1 MSGDEKV
8 ASSVPPRCLL
18 LILSFRLINNVRFVP
33 ARCLYILPLKKKKRM
48 KMKHIKIKKHVIVV
62 LLEKKKKTNKRRL
75 TQDSLH
81 VLWCSEKHNEF
92 SPVFTAHETW
102 KVISKIIRIIFYFLA
117 SDSFE
122 IERFCFKLFNFQV
135 NSLILMHKYG
145 KRLYSTGWNRLNCL
159 SCFIESRWTKVIS
172 FLHQTMPW
180 KGYLS
185 SFAFLVQSSCHLR
198 QNLS

>member
-1 MSGDEKV
+1 MSQPDV
-8 ASSVPPRCLL
+8 CTYSRS
-18 LILSFRLINNVRFVP
+18 
-33 ARCLYILPLKKKKRM
+33 KKKREW
-48 KMKHIKIKKHVIVV
+48 KWSISRLKST
-62 LLEKKKKTNKRRL
+62 LLLFCLKKKTNKRRL

-102 KVISKIIRIIFYFLA
+102 KVISKIIHIIFYFLA

-172 FLHQTMPW
+172 FLHQTMPE
-180 KGYLS
+180 
-185 SFAFLVQSSCHLR
+185 
-198 QNLS
+198 